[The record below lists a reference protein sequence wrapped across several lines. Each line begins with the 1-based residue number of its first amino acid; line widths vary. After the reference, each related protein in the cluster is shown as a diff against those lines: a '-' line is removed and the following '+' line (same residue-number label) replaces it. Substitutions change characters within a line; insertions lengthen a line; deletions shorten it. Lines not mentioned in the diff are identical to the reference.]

1 MIMTEKYK
9 VEWVDESFDTDE
21 WWSRNYGTK
30 ERADKAILK
39 RAHEGHAVRV
49 SIADGREEI

>member
-1 MIMTEKYK
+1 MTEKYK